1 MALPR
6 ATLLAVSLLIGAA
19 GLPARAADA
28 EVSVERLE
36 LDARID
42 PGGPALYAKANM
54 VLRNHSRAPV
64 ELVDFQIPAPLGAR
78 TVVEN
83 VWDRNGQLAWR
94 SDAVEA
100 DQPLAIT
107 VALRLPLTPGDRK
120 RIVVS
125 FAIRLEGLNA
135 PAAAQVSAQSARLAT
150 TGWYPSLAGPEPTL
164 PQWVRLTVRLPKDWR
179 VEGATKPKRVMS
191 GEASNSYEVTL
202 EHLSPEGVLFS
213 ATAPGATK

>member
-1 MALPR
+1 MPRRR
-6 ATLLAVSLLIGAA
+6 ATLLAVPLLLCAA
-19 GLPARAADA
+19 ALPARAADA
-28 EVSVERLE
+28 AVSVERLE

-42 PGGPALYAKANM
+42 PGGPGLFAKANM

-100 DQPLAIT
+100 DQALAIT

-125 FAIRLEGLNA
+125 FAIRLEGLTA

-150 TGWYPSLAGPEPTL
+150 TGWYPALAGPDAGMPE
-164 PQWVRLTVRLPKDWR
+164 WVRLSVRLPKDWR
-179 VEGATKPKRVMS
+179 VEGATRPKRVFV
-191 GEASNSYEVTL
+191 GEASASYELTL
-202 EHLSPEGVLFS
+202 ERLPPEGVLFS
-213 ATAPGATK
+213 ATASSATR

>member
-1 MALPR
+1 M
-6 ATLLAVSLLIGAA
+6 
-19 GLPARAADA
+19 
-28 EVSVERLE
+28 SVERLE

-54 VLRNHSRAPV
+54 VLRNHGRSPV
-64 ELVDFQIPAPLGAR
+64 ELVDFEIPAPLGAR

-107 VALRLPLTPGDRK
+107 VALRLPLASGDRK

-125 FAIRLEGLNA
+125 FAIRLAGLSA
-135 PAAAQVSAQSARLAT
+135 PAAAQISQQSARLET
-150 TGWYPSLAGPEPTL
+150 TGWYPALAGPEPAL
-164 PQWVRLTVRLPKDWR
+164 PEWVRLTVRLPKDWR
-179 VEGATKPKRVMS
+179 VEGATKPKRVLA
-191 GEASNSYEVTL
+191 GEASNSYELTL
-202 EHLSPEGVLFS
+202 DRLSPGGLLFS

>member
-1 MALPR
+1 MARRR
-6 ATLLAVSLLIGAA
+6 ALLLAVSLLLGAA
-19 GLPARAADA
+19 ALPARAADA
-28 EVSVERLE
+28 AVSVERLE

-42 PGGPALYAKANM
+42 PGGPGLFAKANM
-54 VLRNHSRAPV
+54 VLRNHSSAPV

-78 TVVEN
+78 TLVEN

-125 FAIRLEGLNA
+125 FAIRLAGLSA

-150 TGWYPSLAGPEPTL
+150 TGWYPALVGPEPAL
-164 PQWVRLTVRLPKDWR
+164 PEWVRLTVRLPKDWR
-179 VEGATKPKRVMS
+179 VEGATRPKRVLV
-191 GEASNSYEVTL
+191 GEASASYELTL
-202 EHLSPEGVLFS
+202 DHLPPEGLLFS
-213 ATAPGATK
+213 ATAPSVPK